1 MAFSATLGAAS
12 PSVEAPPS
20 VYGLFKVVTLL
31 AMLLLQLFATSY
43 LRRLEFKQVF
53 AVMPSTLLLASC
65 WPSFCP
71 GLTVVVVGNF
81 LARVVLQR
89 VELSARKSFQS
100 LVPDERRSRGGRS
113 WMACSPPVVP
123 CSAWCS
129 SGRCSG

>member
-53 AVMPSTLLLASC
+53 AVMPSTLLLALLLAL
-65 WPSFCP
+65 FLP
-71 GLTVVVVGNF
+71 GLDGRGRGQLSGACRSPAGGALGPEIVPVPG
-81 LARVVLQR
+81 AR
-89 VELSARKSFQS
+89 
-100 LVPDERRSRGGRS
+100 
-113 WMACSPPVVP
+113 
-123 CSAWCS
+123 
-129 SGRCSG
+129 